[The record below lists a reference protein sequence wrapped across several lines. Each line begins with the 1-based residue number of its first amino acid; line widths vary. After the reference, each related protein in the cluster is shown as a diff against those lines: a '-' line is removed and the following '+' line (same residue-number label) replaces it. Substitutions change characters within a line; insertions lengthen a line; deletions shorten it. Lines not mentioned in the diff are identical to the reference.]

1 MPLMPGKM
9 KKKMFYMWKNCKAA
23 DVTSIT
29 EEMLKYTCDYVI
41 CLCMKIGSG
50 LMYGGIVTA
59 FINRMPRKVNVK
71 FANLLGLLV
80 C

>member
-1 MPLMPGKM
+1 
-9 KKKMFYMWKNCKAA
+9 MWKNCKAA
-23 DVTSIT
+23 GVSSIT

-41 CLCMKIGSG
+41 CLCMKTGSA

-59 FINRMPRKVNVK
+59 FINRMPRKVIVK
-71 FANLLGLLV
+71 SDNLLSLLV